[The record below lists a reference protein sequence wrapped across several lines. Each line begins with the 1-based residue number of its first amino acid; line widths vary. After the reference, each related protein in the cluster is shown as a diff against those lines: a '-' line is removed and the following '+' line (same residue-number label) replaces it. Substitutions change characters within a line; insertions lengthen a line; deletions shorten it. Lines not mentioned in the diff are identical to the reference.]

1 MGGRQQLKPHRGGS
15 KEDEGGELAG
25 EDVSQRL
32 HPEGEVLDEVIVSRN
47 HTNHKIAYTGAPGYK
62 MWDRMPLGLLPPK

>member
-1 MGGRQQLKPHRGGS
+1 MGEGGGGR

-32 HPEGEVLDEVIVSRN
+32 HPEGEVLDEVIVSRI
-47 HTNHKIAYTGAPGYK
+47 HTNHKIDEK
-62 MWDRMPLGLLPPK
+62 